1 MSDKIFKSKIIGGRE
16 FKCRKGAA
24 RDVLLLKLKLLKI
37 FGGTLEALPPEVFSQ
52 GKAAIT
58 DDVAIKLFARFLDH
72 IDPAT
77 VASTIIDLCEMC
89 YLDGAQVNYDYA
101 FNDGG
106 LDNYRLALWVIEVQ
120 FGDFFG
126 ALSRSK
132 LGERLSTL
140 TREQSQT

>member
-37 FGGTLEALPPEVFSQ
+37 FGGPLEALPPEVFSQ

-140 TREQSQT
+140 TRDQSPT

>member
-24 RDVLLLKLKLLKI
+24 RDVLLLKMRLLKI
-37 FGGTLEALPPEVFSQ
+37 FGGTLEALPPEVFAQ

-58 DDVAIKLFARFLDH
+58 DDVAVKLFGKFLERL
-72 IDPAT
+72 DP
-77 VASTIIDLCEMC
+77 VAVSEVIIELCEMC

-101 FNDGG
+101 FNTGG
-106 LDNYRLALWVIEVQ
+106 LDNYSVALWVIEVQ

-140 TREQSQT
+140 TREASPT

>member
-16 FKCRKGAA
+16 FKCRKIAA
-24 RDVLLLKLKLLKI
+24 RDALLLKLKLLKI
-37 FGGTLEALPPEVFSQ
+37 FGGTLDALPPEVFAQ
-52 GKAAIT
+52 GKAALT
-58 DDVAIKLFARFLDH
+58 DDVAVKLFARFLDR
-72 IDPAT
+72 IDPQA

-101 FNDGG
+101 FNQGN

-140 TREQSQT
+140 TREQSPI